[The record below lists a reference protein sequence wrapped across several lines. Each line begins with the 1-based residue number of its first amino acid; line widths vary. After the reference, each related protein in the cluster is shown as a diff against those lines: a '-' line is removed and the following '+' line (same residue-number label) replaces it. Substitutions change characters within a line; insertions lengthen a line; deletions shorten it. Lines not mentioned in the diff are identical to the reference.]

1 MGEGSVVV
9 SACAE
14 PEEAD
19 ELEMAELAMDVD
31 TACRGEERKHTHVHT
46 NDLGGM

>member
-9 SACAE
+9 RACTE

-19 ELEMAELAMDVD
+19 EFEMAELAMGVD
-31 TACRGEERKHTHVHT
+31 TACRGEERKHTAYK
-46 NDLGGM
+46 